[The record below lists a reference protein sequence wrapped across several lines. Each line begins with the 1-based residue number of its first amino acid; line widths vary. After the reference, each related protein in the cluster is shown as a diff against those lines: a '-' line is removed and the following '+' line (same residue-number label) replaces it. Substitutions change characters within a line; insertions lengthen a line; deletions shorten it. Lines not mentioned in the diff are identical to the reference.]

1 MEPCAPHAVLARMG
15 DKWTI
20 MVVSLLSLA
29 HENRLRFSQLQR
41 GVQGVS
47 QRMLTLTLR
56 SLEKDGLVTRRVY
69 AEVPPRVEYALTE
82 LGLSLLPALEGFTRW
97 IKANWQSIEA
107 SRLAYARR
115 EELS

>member
-1 MEPCAPHAVLARMG
+1 MKEEVFGRPYLQTPGGPAMEPCAPHAVLARMG

-56 SLEKDGLVTRRVY
+56 SLEKEIGRAHV
-69 AEVPPRVEYALTE
+69 
-82 LGLSLLPALEGFTRW
+82 
-97 IKANWQSIEA
+97 
-107 SRLAYARR
+107 
-115 EELS
+115 